1 MKNKES
7 SILDFNIARIQK
19 LQNMKNGLV
28 DISGTDNSNFENL
41 SLAREFNYLEKSN
54 AFKEAKSIA
63 T

>member
-1 MKNKES
+1 
-7 SILDFNIARIQK
+7 
-19 LQNMKNGLV
+19 MKNGLV